1 MDYPDKPGNDRKGK
15 GKLVKQKL
23 ELFSKLMRP
32 VFGYVVAFSWGGQM
46 LAVAFV
52 ILFKTDQ
59 AAGVINAMESL
70 STTWAV
76 GLSVLGIYVYRKG
89 FGRKGQINDGDHQ

>member
-1 MDYPDKPGNDRKGK
+1 MRKS
-15 GKLVKQKL
+15 VY
-23 ELFSKLMRP
+23 LFSRLMRP
-32 VFGYVVAFSWGGQM
+32 IFGYVVAFSWGTQM

-76 GLSVLGIYVYRKG
+76 GLSVLGIYVYKRGANRKG
-89 FGRKGQINDGDHQ
+89 GRDDDPYQ